1 MITTPSILRRTLDKF
16 VECIRDERGIAMT
29 EYIIISSLVTLPAIF
44 YLFNPDNGFY
54 KGARDQYELTT
65 TILIFPGP

>member
-1 MITTPSILRRTLDKF
+1 MIKQFTFRNVAVKF
-16 VECIRDERGIAMT
+16 GECLRDERGIALT
-29 EYIIISSLVTLPAIF
+29 EYLIISGVVLPMAF

-54 KGARDQYELTT
+54 KALRDQYELTT